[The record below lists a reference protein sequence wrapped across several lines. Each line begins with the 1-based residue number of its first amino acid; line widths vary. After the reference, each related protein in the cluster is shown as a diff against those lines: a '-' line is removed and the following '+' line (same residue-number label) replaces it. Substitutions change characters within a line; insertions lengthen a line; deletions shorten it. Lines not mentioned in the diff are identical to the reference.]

1 MQYRVGPTTQGKNKM
16 CNFNHTTSQVRLQAD
31 TWINKGLPFGRYNYL
46 VNIREIE
53 SKIQTYWTKTGTYVE
68 NNGKGY
74 IARSARKNSHALSWF
89 FDLFNGNYAAY
100 RQAKKQYD
108 SASMT
113 VSEMLEYNRQ
123 LKRVHVAMQN
133 KKTVRISAK
142 QAKHF
147 SGLLRDKL
155 TAKGHKIAS

>member
-1 MQYRVGPTTQGKNKM
+1 M

-31 TWINKGLPFGRYNYL
+31 AWINQGISFGRYNYL

-74 IARSARKNSHALSWF
+74 IARSTRKNSHSFSWF

-100 RQAKKQYD
+100 RQARKQYNK
-108 SASMT
+108 AAMT
-113 VSEMLEYNRQ
+113 VSEMLEYNKQ
-123 LKRVHVAMQN
+123 LKRVHVAMEN

-155 TAKGHKIAS
+155 TSKGHKIAS

>member
-1 MQYRVGPTTQGKNKM
+1 M

-31 TWINKGLPFGRYNYL
+31 TWMNQGLPFGRYNYL

-53 SKIQTYWTKTGTYVE
+53 CKIQSYY
-68 NNGKGY
+68 
-74 IARSARKNSHALSWF
+74 ALSWF

-100 RQAKKQYD
+100 RQARKQYD

>member
-1 MQYRVGPTTQGKNKM
+1 M

-31 TWINKGLPFGRYNYL
+31 TWMNKGLPFGRYNYL

-74 IARSARKNSHALSWF
+74 IARSERKGSHALSWF
-89 FDLFNGNYAAY
+89 FDLFNGNYSNY

-108 SASMT
+108 NASMT

-155 TAKGHKIAS
+155 TARGHKIAS

>member
-1 MQYRVGPTTQGKNKM
+1 M

-31 TWINKGLPFGRYNYL
+31 TWINQGISFGRYNYL

-53 SKIQTYWTKTGTYVE
+53 CKIQTYYTKTTGTYVE

-74 IARSARKNSHALSWF
+74 IARSTRKNTHVLTWF
-89 FDLFNGNYAAY
+89 FDLFNGNYANY
-100 RQAKKQYD
+100 RQALSAYKKAAM
-108 SASMT
+108 S

-123 LKRVHVAMQN
+123 LKRVHVAMEN

-147 SGLLRDKL
+147 SKLLRDRL